1 MSVTPPFSGNTQDTQ
16 KLVTDLQV
24 EDRICNGKSS
34 KTANLILSVDLSCVH
49 IRIERAVT
57 VLERMPTSDMT
68 V

>member
-1 MSVTPPFSGNTQDTQ
+1 MSVTPPSFGN
-16 KLVTDLQV
+16 
-24 EDRICNGKSS
+24 SS
-34 KTANLILSVDLSCVH
+34 KTAKLILSVDLSCVH